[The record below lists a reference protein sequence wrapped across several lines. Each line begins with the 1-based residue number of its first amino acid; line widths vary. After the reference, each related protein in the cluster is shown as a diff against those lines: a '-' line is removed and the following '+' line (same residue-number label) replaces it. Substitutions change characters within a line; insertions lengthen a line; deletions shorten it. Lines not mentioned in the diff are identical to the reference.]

1 MIEFKFLR
9 LKDIAERVAGRPV
22 DITITTMLDD
32 TNKYGVV
39 GIDKTTGKV
48 SILID
53 ASAKSE
59 EAIISVLSHELAHI
73 AAGTDE
79 HGQEFCDKMR
89 EINDIFTKEYWR

>member
-32 TNKYGVV
+32 TNKYGMV

-59 EAIISVLSHELAHI
+59 EAIISVLSHELAHVVV
-73 AAGTDE
+73 GTE
-79 HGQEFCDKMR
+79 HGQEFYDKMQ
-89 EINDIFTKEYWR
+89 EITDLFEKEYWR